1 MDYMNLIS
9 NIEQALQTWNKF
21 LLVMVHNYFYTLLD
35 LICWSFAE
43 DFCIRVYERYWYVVF
58 L

>member
-35 LICWSFAE
+35 LIC
-43 DFCIRVYERYWYVVF
+43 
-58 L
+58 